1 MILERQDLQILF
13 PPPPPPNHDY
23 GKLGYLH
30 SIKQNF
36 SVKYFLLETANLF
49 FIIKKVLN
57 GKLHFCTVLFM

>member
-1 MILERQDLQILF
+1 MILERQELQILF
-13 PPPPPPNHDY
+13 APPNHDY

>member
-1 MILERQDLQILF
+1 MILERQELQILF
-13 PPPPPPNHDY
+13 APPPNHDY

-36 SVKYFLLETANLF
+36 SKYFLLETANLF